1 MAQEYALEVIKE
13 AVKCLCATVDNGMN
27 GKCSRCDKK
36 ELCDLLYDLVAC
48 GYRVCSDLMHGAVM
62 HTILEVERTERDLKE
77 GSST

>member
-13 AVKCLCATVDNGMN
+13 TVKCLCVTVDNGMN

-62 HTILEVERTERDLKE
+62 HTILEVERTERDLKK